1 MYISSAWSNSCTA
14 YCVPPW
20 PDIFETRRTSK
31 VFVHH
36 LIRKS
41 FSCVLQSCLW
51 ILILRH
57 FVLLNFFKVLKPNST
72 TVPPRAC
79 TLTRALFI
87 IVIIVINIGSK
98 ASSHDF
104 WVLFILFCFYFFFW
118 GGVVFFR
125 LFFLWGGGRGRV
137 IISLFIY
144 FFLYFSCTH
153 SPFMTCRFG
162 SNVTAPSAAVSWP
175 FTGCILAPQLSLA
188 RNVNSEVVLTL
199 RSAFKTLLALSSFA
213 NITTTLARSFFNNSK
228 TNCSILESASSRRM
242 VKDWATHIPKMS

>member
-1 MYISSAWSNSCTA
+1 M
-14 YCVPPW
+14 
-20 PDIFETRRTSK
+20 
-31 VFVHH
+31 
-36 LIRKS
+36 
-41 FSCVLQSCLW
+41 
-51 ILILRH
+51 
-57 FVLLNFFKVLKPNST
+57 
-72 TVPPRAC
+72 PPRAC

-87 IVIIVINIGSK
+87 IVIIVINIGNKS
-98 ASSHDF
+98 SSHDV
-104 WVLFILFCFYFFFW
+104 WVLFVLCFCFVLEGFF
-118 GGVVFFR
+118 VFFR
-125 LFFLWGGGRGRV
+125 LFFFWGGGL
-137 IISLFIY
+137 ISLFLY

-188 RNVNSEVVLTL
+188 RNVNSEVVLTV